1 MVAMVLQFL
10 KRAEVSANDNL
21 MSVFV
26 DAICQNGSAHRYL
39 WKIKLDC
46 RYFLYVK
53 VYQSIDKFFLSE
65 KLKKKFDND
74 LRLPQ

>member
-1 MVAMVLQFL
+1 MVAMVLQSL

-26 DAICQNGSAHRYL
+26 DAICQNESPHRYL

-53 VYQSIDKFFLSE
+53 VYQSIGKFFLSE